1 MNYIINP
8 IWFYLMSVVDALKSF
23 SIIAAIALLATSIVW
38 RFMSFDAGY
47 DEEKE
52 YKKRS
57 FNSFVWSAIFCAMA
71 IFVPNKETLM
81 QIMIARYATYDNAS
95 AVIQAVQNAAN
106 YIIETVGKA
115 K

>member
-1 MNYIINP
+1 
-8 IWFYLMSVVDALKSF
+8 
-23 SIIAAIALLATSIVW
+23 
-38 RFMSFDAGY
+38 MSFDADY

-95 AVIQAVQNAAN
+95 TIIQAVQNAADH
-106 YIIETVGKA
+106 IIEMAGKA